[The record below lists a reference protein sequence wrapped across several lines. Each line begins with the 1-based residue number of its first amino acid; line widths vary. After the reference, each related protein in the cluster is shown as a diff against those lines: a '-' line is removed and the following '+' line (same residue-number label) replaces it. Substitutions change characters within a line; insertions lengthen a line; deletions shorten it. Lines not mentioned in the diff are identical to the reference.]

1 MTPIAQD
8 HLQQGQSP
16 QDHLWQ
22 GSWIDDTEADKRLAE
37 LPVLVADELARP
49 LPARRVVA
57 ACDRLSGIL
66 STPDHPTRTRL
77 AEHLVA
83 HGHDPDAAEQSLT
96 EIADFLRRD
105 GLERKVSVEL
115 GGTAPQSLART
126 DFRAPVFESWQPV
139 GLLTHVTAGN
149 DPIVGI
155 FSAVEGLL
163 AGNMNVVK
171 VSGSDSLFTHLLL
184 EALSALDPDGRL
196 AARLIVLRFPSSRAD
211 WLKRVCA
218 PADAVAAWGGEEA
231 IAGVAAQVPKG
242 CRLIAFGHKI
252 SFAYVTPALW
262 DDQQTLHGIAD
273 SVCRLDQQACSSPQV
288 VYLDTDDRAE
298 LSAFAD
304 RLADAL
310 DRRGGALPP
319 PRPTPREQAEIT
331 TTVLVARSEEHLGLT
346 RVHESPAGSW
356 RVLVD
361 HRSALRASPL
371 YRTVWVKPLPRTR
384 IVTTLRPMR
393 RFLQTA
399 GLAAARGDVP
409 ELASTLFTAGA
420 LRVTPVGSML
430 DSYPGE
436 PHDGLYPLQ
445 RYSRRVSVRLDD
457 RFAHDTRLDDL
468 RRRAPG
474 EPVPPLRQRPDATG
488 PVLTKADVQRLTTH
502 IPSDKAQ
509 LHLSSGG
516 SSGTPAVSVYTYAD
530 FRTQLRRAGEGLV
543 AAGLDVRG
551 DRVANLFY
559 AGDMYASFL
568 YGHGLLEQ
576 IGAAQLPVCAGTDY
590 RRDARLIVRHRANTL
605 MAMPSYIW
613 QLFQHAGDVLGEY
626 RGVKKIFYGGEHF
639 SAEQRAHL
647 QEHFGVEVFRSFVYG
662 GTDLGTMG
670 HQCASAEGSVHH
682 LFDDLFTL
690 EILETDADRPVENGA
705 TGRLVFTPHTRSAP
719 SISRYEQGDLGRW
732 VEGACECGRTTPRF
746 ELLGRTGDVVRA
758 GTYFLNYRVL
768 ARIVAERLGYCGEL
782 QMVVEPAESRE
793 RIVIRVDEQAVR
805 DPGAVTEALLAHSP
819 ELREAVTRERLL
831 DLTVETV
838 SPSDFERSAAS
849 GKLRTV
855 IDRRLTG

>member
-1 MTPIAQD
+1 MTVIA
-8 HLQQGQSP
+8 

-22 GSWIDDTEADKRLAE
+22 GAWIDDAEADKRLAG
-37 LPVLVADELARP
+37 LPALVADELARP
-49 LPARRVVA
+49 LPVRQVIA
-57 ACDRLSGIL
+57 ACDRLSGTL
-66 STPDHPTRTRL
+66 TAPDHITRTRL
-77 AEHLVA
+77 AEHLMA
-83 HGHDPDAAEQSLT
+83 HGHDPASAEQSLG
-96 EIADFLRRD
+96 EIADFLSRD
-105 GLERKVSVEL
+105 ALEQKVSVEL
-115 GGTAPQSLART
+115 GGTAPQSLTRT
-126 DFRAPVFESWQPV
+126 DFRTPVFESWQPV
-139 GLLTHVTAGN
+139 GLLTHITASN

-163 AGNMNVVK
+163 AGNMNIVK
-171 VSGSDSLFTHLLL
+171 VSGGDSLFTHLLL
-184 EALSALDPDGRL
+184 EALATLDPDGRI
-196 AARLIVLRFPSSRAD
+196 AARLIVLRFPSSRTD

-218 PADAVAAWGGEEA
+218 TADAVAAWGGEEA
-231 IAGVAAQVPKG
+231 IAGVAAHVPTG

-262 DDQQTLHGIAD
+262 DDKQTLHGIAD
-273 SVCRLDQQACSSPQV
+273 SICRLDQQACSSPQV
-288 VYLDTDDRAE
+288 VYLDTDDRTE

-310 DRRGGALPP
+310 DRRGSALPP
-319 PRPTPREQAEIT
+319 PRPALQEQAEIT

-346 RVHESPAGSW
+346 QVHESPAAAW
-356 RVLVD
+356 RILVD
-361 HRSALRASPL
+361 HRGVLRASPL
-371 YRTVWVKPLPRTR
+371 YRTVWVKPLPRER

-409 ELASTLFTAGA
+409 ELASRLFTAGA

-468 RRRAPG
+468 RRPAPG
-474 EPVPPLRQRPDATG
+474 EPVPPLWQRPDATR
-488 PVLTKADVQRLTTH
+488 PVLTKADVQRLNAG
-502 IPSDKAQ
+502 IPSEKAQ

-516 SSGTPAVSVYTYAD
+516 SSGTPAVSIYTYAD

-543 AAGLDVRG
+543 AAGLDVRS
-551 DRVANLFY
+551 DRVANHFY

-590 RRDARLIVRHRANTL
+590 TRDAQLIVRHRANTL
-605 MAMPSYIW
+605 MAMPSYVW
-613 QLFQHAGDVLGEY
+613 QLFQNAGDVLGEY

-639 SAEQRAHL
+639 SAEQRAYL
-647 QEHFGVEVFRSFVYG
+647 QERFGVELVRSFVYG
-662 GTDLGTMG
+662 GTDLGSMG
-670 HQCASAEGSVHH
+670 HQCASAEAGVHH

-690 EILETDADRPVENGA
+690 EILEVDSDLPVEDGA

-719 SISRYEQGDLGRW
+719 RISRYEQGDLGRW
-732 VEGACECGRTTPRF
+732 VAGACDCGRTTPRF

-758 GTYFLNYRVL
+758 GTYFINYRVL
-768 ARIVAERLGYCGEL
+768 ARIVAEHLGYCGEL
-782 QMVVEPAESRE
+782 QMVVESAADRE
-793 RIVIRVDEQAVR
+793 RITVRVDDRAVR
-805 DPGAVTEALLAHSP
+805 DPETVTQVLLTHSP

-831 DLTVETV
+831 DLVVETV
-838 SPSDFERSAAS
+838 SSSDFERSAAS

-855 IDRRLTG
+855 VDRRLAG